1 MESKNLE
8 ELKNSRSM
16 KGKKINNYLE
26 EGYDNQIVKEI
37 NAQLRDKLNSLGRK
51 NFLKMLRHF
60 TFNDNNTK
68 FISAYDFN
76 KILKNFNIK
85 LPVDDIDEIFYYYEI
100 DKIHKAMDFIL
111 YLNNLI
117 LCYFSEESQN
127 DIFNTIAKREK
138 NLIMFIMGEIIIS
151 KKMKKRTG

>member
-37 NAQLRDKLNSLGRK
+37 NAQLRDKLNSFGRK

-60 TFNDNNTK
+60 AFNDNNTK

-100 DKIHKAMDFIL
+100 DKIHKAMYFIL
-111 YLNNLI
+111 YLTNLI
-117 LCYFSEESQN
+117 L
-127 DIFNTIAKREK
+127 
-138 NLIMFIMGEIIIS
+138 
-151 KKMKKRTG
+151 